1 MKCILSGCWRILTV
15 DCSARLLV
23 ALCSNADSALFMSEH
38 FNLRDLAAAK
48 MEEIVIDDEV
58 VVDEEHLYW
67 RYIHGQLSQLG
78 GPSEKQRL
86 SLTLEEPKLA
96 AGQAACS
103 APASDLSGLLSS
115 AGKRL
120 LDHGWLEE
128 CGVAL
133 RAGLA
138 AGAGLGSTLVRDIL
152 VSATKVGRPAVAGTT
167 RCDAGVQEGAGGG
180 GREQGGGGDG
190 GGGRHTDSAAVRG
203 GCDHVAA
210 EPSEDNATHNLVLQ
224 FTFLCM

>member
-1 MKCILSGCWRILTV
+1 
-15 DCSARLLV
+15 
-23 ALCSNADSALFMSEH
+23 MSEH

-48 MEEIVIDDEV
+48 MEEIIIDDEV

-96 AGQAACS
+96 ARQAASS
-103 APASDLSGLLSS
+103 APASDLSVLLRS
-115 AGKRL
+115 AGERL

-138 AGAGLGSTLVRDIL
+138 AGAGLGTALVRDIL
-152 VSATKVGRPAVAGTT
+152 VSATQVGRQAVAGTT
-167 RCDAGVQEGAGGG
+167 RYDAGVQEGAGGG
-180 GREQGGGGDG
+180 GREQGGGGEG
-190 GGGRHTDSAAVRG
+190 GGGRHTAGAAVRG
-203 GCDHVAA
+203 ACDHSI
-210 EPSEDNATHNLVLQ
+210 ET
-224 FTFLCM
+224 T